1 MSPRALFEI
10 LFTSA
15 IICKQR
21 FFHEN
26 EIVQHLKNYKY
37 IDIKLSKSVYIAK
50 SRQRY
55 HKSLDKILL
64 HAPNQVLKNLQMFNH
79 GIIKNANKLYYT
91 RFFIIFFNRIISL
104 KQTHLFFAH
113 FKKYLKKNS
122 PTIYG

>member
-15 IICKQR
+15 IICKRR

-55 HKSLDKILL
+55 RIE
-64 HAPNQVLKNLQMFNH
+64 V
-79 GIIKNANKLYYT
+79 
-91 RFFIIFFNRIISL
+91 RVRIFL
-104 KQTHLFFAH
+104 
-113 FKKYLKKNS
+113 
-122 PTIYG
+122 